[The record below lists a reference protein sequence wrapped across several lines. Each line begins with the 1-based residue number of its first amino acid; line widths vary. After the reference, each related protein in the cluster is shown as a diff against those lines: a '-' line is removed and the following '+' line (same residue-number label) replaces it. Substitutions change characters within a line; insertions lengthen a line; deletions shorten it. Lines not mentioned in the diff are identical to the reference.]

1 GVNPGV
7 SHLTFIECN
16 FNEGSPDCQVSGG
29 NGTLR
34 VTSCALDVDSSG
46 SASANTDGVYIFRAL
61 PPTLQTIV
69 PTAFRQLLPDI
80 PLEPV
85 ILDNLTAVLPLLN
98 VDGIGGSGANTDGV
112 YIFRALPPTLQTIV
126 PPLFRQLD
134 PNIPSD
140 QVIGGNIDAL
150 CP

>member
-1 GVNPGV
+1 SPRVGSGALFEIDFAGVNPGV

-80 PLEPV
+80 PLDPV
-85 ILDNLTAVLPLLN
+85 ILDNVNAVLPLLN
-98 VDGIGGSGANTDGV
+98 VDGIGGSGA
-112 YIFRALPPTLQTIV
+112 
-126 PPLFRQLD
+126 
-134 PNIPSD
+134 
-140 QVIGGNIDAL
+140 
-150 CP
+150 